1 MDLGELPAH
10 YEVEVALVV
19 ADALKGLPL
28 PKVRM
33 HVNNRKLS
41 QGFYQGLG
49 IRDTEEALRIIDK
62 LDKIGRDATA
72 KLLIDGVDATPEQA
86 EACLKLASISAE
98 DSSFVDEIRALGVAD
113 PLLEEGLTEL
123 AAVVDAAAAAAPG
136 FVVADMK
143 IARGLD
149 YYTGTVY
156 EVFIEGEEHLGSV
169 CSGGRYDKLASD
181 GKNTYPGVGLS
192 IGVSRLLVPLLQAGK
207 LDATREVPTCVL
219 VALNHEDDR
228 PASNAIAQR
237 LRARGIPVQVSPSA
251 AKFGKQIKFADKRGI
266 PFVLFTN
273 DEGTQIKDI
282 RSGDQA
288 TVDLDTWN
296 PRPRTSTRGS
306 PPPKT
311 SRSGRPEGRPLSC
324 FPQTD
329 SSPWASSDSSFQSSQ
344 PWSRA
349 AYACL
354 SIGWKPR
361 PHRTR
366 SGGCSRSTSLS
377 IARAEAAGSP
387 AGWPLTAWASFSR
400 SGTYAGC
407 AAAMWPLSSGSG
419 FLPFRVANPP
429 GSTMVTL
436 IPNDATSPASAS
448 FRPSRAH
455 FDAWYAPPS
464 GIAMRPAA
472 DESCTMWPEPCARR
486 WGRTA
491 WTTHTAP

>member
-1 MDLGELPAH
+1 MSRPQPLSGFPELLPRQRIVEQQVVDHLRRAFELHGFANLQTRAVEPMDQLLRKGETSKEVYVLRRLQADERDTSDAELGLHFDLTVPFARYVLENAGKLNFPFRRYQIQPVWRGERPQGGRYREFWQADIDIVDQGELPAH

-98 DSSFVDEIRALGVAD
+98 DSSFVEEIRALGVSD

-207 LDATREVPTCVL
+207 LNATREVPTCVL
-219 VALNHEDDR
+219 VAVNNEDER
-228 PASNAIAQR
+228 PEANAIAQR

-273 DEGTQIKDI
+273 DEGAQIKDI

-288 TVDLDTWN
+288 TVDLDAWN
-296 PRPRTSTRGS
+296 PPAEDLHPRIT
-306 PPPKT
+306 
-311 SRSGRPEGRPLSC
+311 
-324 FPQTD
+324 
-329 SSPWASSDSSFQSSQ
+329 
-344 PWSRA
+344 
-349 AYACL
+349 
-354 SIGWKPR
+354 
-361 PHRTR
+361 
-366 SGGCSRSTSLS
+366 
-377 IARAEAAGSP
+377 AE
-387 AGWPLTAWASFSR
+387 
-400 SGTYAGC
+400 
-407 AAAMWPLSSGSG
+407 
-419 FLPFRVANPP
+419 
-429 GSTMVTL
+429 
-436 IPNDATSPASAS
+436 
-448 FRPSRAH
+448 
-455 FDAWYAPPS
+455 
-464 GIAMRPAA
+464 
-472 DESCTMWPEPCARR
+472 
-486 WGRTA
+486 
-491 WTTHTAP
+491 

>member
-1 MDLGELPAH
+1 MSRPQPLSGFPELLPRQRIVEQQVVDHLRRAFELHGFANLQTRAVEPMDQLLRKGETSKEVYVLRRLQSDERDTSDAELGLHFDLTVPFARYVLEHAGKLNFPFRRYQIQPVWRGERPQGGRYREFWQADIDIVDQGELPAH

-19 ADALKGLPL
+19 ADALRGLPL
-28 PKVRM
+28 PKVTM

-49 IRDTEEALRIIDK
+49 IRDTDEALRIIDK
-62 LDKIGRDATA
+62 LDKIGPDATA

-86 EACLKLASISAE
+86 EACLKLAAISGE
-98 DSSFVDEIRALGVAD
+98 DASFADEVRALGVSD
-113 PLLEEGLTEL
+113 SLLEEGLAEL
-123 AAVVDAAAAAAPG
+123 TAVVEAAASAAPG

-156 EVFIEGEEHLGSV
+156 EVFIEGEEHLGSI

-192 IGVSRLLVPLLQAGK
+192 IGVSRLLVPLLQAGR

-228 PASNAIAQR
+228 PAANATAQR

-273 DEGTQIKDI
+273 DEGDQIKDI

-296 PRPRTSTRGS
+296 PPAEDLHPRIT
-306 PPPKT
+306 
-311 SRSGRPEGRPLSC
+311 
-324 FPQTD
+324 
-329 SSPWASSDSSFQSSQ
+329 
-344 PWSRA
+344 
-349 AYACL
+349 
-354 SIGWKPR
+354 
-361 PHRTR
+361 
-366 SGGCSRSTSLS
+366 
-377 IARAEAAGSP
+377 AE
-387 AGWPLTAWASFSR
+387 
-400 SGTYAGC
+400 
-407 AAAMWPLSSGSG
+407 
-419 FLPFRVANPP
+419 
-429 GSTMVTL
+429 
-436 IPNDATSPASAS
+436 
-448 FRPSRAH
+448 
-455 FDAWYAPPS
+455 
-464 GIAMRPAA
+464 
-472 DESCTMWPEPCARR
+472 
-486 WGRTA
+486 
-491 WTTHTAP
+491 